1 MVYRFTYK
9 FTKKSVRCNGG
20 TSTGATMDF
29 GIGQVSR
36 QRYLSCCVK
45 DRAIFSYAVSLLRI
59 RKKEPRSFKKIIL
72 ALEFER
78 VWFVNQNITH
88 DTYETSFLATY
99 PQYPQIFR
107 LIHMIKSTN
116 FTNCDRCFFFKDL
129 YRSLK
134 CLYPPQGDPS
144 SPYGWRKVKK

>member
-9 FTKKSVRCNGG
+9 FIKKSVRCNGG
-20 TSTGATMDF
+20 TSTGSTMDF

-45 DRAIFSYAVSLLRI
+45 DKAIFSYAVSLLRI
-59 RKKEPRSFKKIIL
+59 RKKELRSFKKSYL
-72 ALEFER
+72 LCKLCQCGYLGR
-78 VWFVNQNITH
+78 CVNQNITH

-144 SPYGWRKVKK
+144 SPYG